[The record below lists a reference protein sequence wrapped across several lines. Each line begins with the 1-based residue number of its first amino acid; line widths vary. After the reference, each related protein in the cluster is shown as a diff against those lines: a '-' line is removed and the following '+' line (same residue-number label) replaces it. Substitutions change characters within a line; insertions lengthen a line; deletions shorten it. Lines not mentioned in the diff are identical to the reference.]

1 MAQPNNHPRRSNYA
15 RYAAPMQAAAKA
27 APHPATPT
35 PSATKSPRQTMKIEG
50 DAALWQT
57 LQKITDPNTGWIKT
71 TRAMETPAG
80 VLINTCSRRTG
91 HPVAAEAL
99 MLVPGTTLEKTAT
112 GHRLTAQS

>member
-1 MAQPNNHPRRSNYA
+1 MAQPTNHPRRSNYA
-15 RYAAPMQAAAKA
+15 RYAAPMQPTSPKPAPAPAKT
-27 APHPATPT
+27 PPAR
-35 PSATKSPRQTMKIEG
+35 AQMKVEG

-112 GHRLTAQS
+112 GHRLAAQS